1 MKELKLTERKMEFAK
16 NLGLLEITD
25 IETLQNFS
33 IPLIPYTKG
42 EHSLIVAGKI
52 EGDYFYAE
60 YTQIDDISD
69 VDDDYFLLTDIS
81 DGFWEDPL
89 EMIKEGLGL

>member
-1 MKELKLTERKMEFAK
+1 MKELRLNERKMEFAK

-25 IETLQNFS
+25 IETLQNFNV
-33 IPLIPYTKG
+33 PLTPYPKG
-42 EHSLIVAGKI
+42 ECSLVVAGKI
-52 EGDYFYAE
+52 ENGYFYAE

-69 VDDDYFLLTDIS
+69 IDDDYFLLTDIS
-81 DGFWEDPL
+81 DGFWENPL